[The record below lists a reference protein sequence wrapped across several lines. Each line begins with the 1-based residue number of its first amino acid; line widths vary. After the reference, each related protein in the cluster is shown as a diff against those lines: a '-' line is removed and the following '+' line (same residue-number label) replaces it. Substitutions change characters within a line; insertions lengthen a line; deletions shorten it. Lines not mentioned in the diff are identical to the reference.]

1 MNRIS
6 EIEIAGV
13 KYPLNFSVKAAKE
26 VSKRYGDISNI
37 GDAFT
42 DKPIGEMMSEATWL
56 LSLLISQGI
65 AYKKIVEGKEIKEI
79 SEDELEIIMGV
90 ADFANLKTTLL
101 DAMMLGMGREVE
113 VEPDLKNA
121 KTTPSK

>member
-26 VSKRYGDISNI
+26 ISDRYGDISKI

-56 LSLLISQGI
+56 LSLLIRQGI